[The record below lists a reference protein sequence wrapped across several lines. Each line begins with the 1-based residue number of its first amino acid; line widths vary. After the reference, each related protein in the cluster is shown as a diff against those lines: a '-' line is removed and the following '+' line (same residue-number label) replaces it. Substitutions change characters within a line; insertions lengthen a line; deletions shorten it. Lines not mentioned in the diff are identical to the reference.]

1 MTTRIHTEL
10 RNLSLAYYRGW
21 IQRDKYLSIRQKYL
35 QSITNDET
43 PAAIDPKK
51 IAPPKKKTSSSS
63 TYGQKTSGNKIWLL
77 IALLTSVLLLVVIG
91 IYFSMNSEPP
101 KSTPAKVMDTAPV
114 VKPTAAVKPSA
125 PAKPKPSAP
134 EKPQP
139 LTDEQRFNAFLSEN
153 FISKRTWEQDALISL
168 KLKWLGLSQEQQ
180 NTVRETTI
188 FKDFAGAL
196 IERIVDERKLNNIVP
211 SDYELSLMTAAKNMG
226 MINAIPDQ

>member
-51 IAPPKKKTSSSS
+51 IAPPKKKTSSTT
-63 TYGQKTSGNKIWLL
+63 TYGQKSSGNKTWLL
-77 IALLTSVLLLVVIG
+77 MALLISVLLLVVIG
-91 IYFSMNSEPP
+91 VYFSMNSEPP
-101 KSTPAKVMDTAPV
+101 KLAPAKVMDTAPV
-114 VKPTAAVKPSA
+114 KPTA
-125 PAKPKPSAP
+125 PAKPIAP

-139 LTDEQRFNAFLSEN
+139 LTDEQRFNAFLSDN

-188 FKDFAGAL
+188 FKDFSGAL

-211 SDYELSLMTAAKNMG
+211 SDYELELMTAAKNMG